1 MNTVDVTPQQPP
13 AEPAVETTLTH
24 DHVAFR
30 GEVEILNATWSLDE
44 GRMVELRL
52 CGEAYGRIHP
62 FKKHQQRRN
71 GRMGTRFRASFAN
84 SKTGDPLSTMDLMLA
99 SWKDTS
105 RTGQS
110 IRLWIDNEVEVHPFS
125 GCERRNGQI
134 PGDMFAVVMVELDD
148 DDSAINQSKRD
159 RVERGEGPVGPT
171 PQGAEVEGPGENPL
185 PSHQRA
191 HHGGNKGKSRSPRKL
206 SSTVHLL
213 VTSPLFLRF
222 LQETKAELVPRWDSQ
237 KAREY
242 VKSYLKVQSLS
253 ELDRD
258 PAAARRWEKVR
269 QAYDKWYRQEPTQ

>member
-1 MNTVDVTPQQPP
+1 MSPDLI
-13 AEPAVETTLTH
+13 AY
-24 DHVAFR
+24 R
-30 GEVEILNATWSLDE
+30 GEVEVLNATWSLDE

-62 FKKHQQRRN
+62 FKRHQQRRN

-84 SKTGDPLSTMDLMLA
+84 STTGEALATMDLMLA

-125 GCERRNGQI
+125 GCMRRQGQN
-134 PGDMFAVVMVELDD
+134 PGDMFAVVMVELDE
-148 DDSAINQSKRD
+148 DDSAINQSKRES
-159 RVERGEGPVGPT
+159 VENGEGPVGPD
-171 PQGAEVEGPGENPL
+171 PQGTEAEGPSEDPVS
-185 PSHQRA
+185 SHQRA
-191 HHGGNKGKSRSPRKL
+191 RHGGNPGKPRKPRSL

-213 VTSPLFLRF
+213 VTSPIFLRF
-222 LQETKAELVPRWDSQ
+222 LQETKSELVPQWTSE

-242 VKSYLKVQSLS
+242 IKSYLKVQSLS

-258 PAAARRWEKVR
+258 QAAVRRWDKVR
-269 QAYDKWYRQEPTQ
+269 QAYDRWYRQEPTP